1 MCRRFRL
8 PIVDLNATETDS
20 RRRSGAE
27 VGTSII
33 EKAVKSNVHIRFACI
48 TVLESVVS
56 ASEFRRMGP
65 GTLATGRAAGAPVKR
80 EACPGSSRLPMDGEE
95 REAAGSN
102 QKALQCF

>member
-56 ASEFRRMGP
+56 ASEFRRRDP
-65 GTLATGRAAGAPVKR
+65 GTLATGRAP
-80 EACPGSSRLPMDGEE
+80 EHP
-95 REAAGSN
+95 
-102 QKALQCF
+102 